1 LYTTEEEESMISSK
15 WLVLVATLIIGPPVV
30 QAQTAA
36 TPPALVTERT
46 LSFSAAHETAMGALE
61 QCRKDGYKVTVTVV
75 NRAGRTAVVLHD
87 DGANP
92 HTIENSLRKA
102 YTSLTFRTPS
112 GEFGKRVTASPTGAG
127 ALHLD
132 KITSAEGA
140 LPIMAGQEIVGA
152 IGVSGAPGGDKDAAC
167 AQVGIDRIAKGLG
180 G

>member
-1 LYTTEEEESMISSK
+1 MTRSM
-15 WLVLVATLIIGPPVV
+15 WLILAATLALVPC
-30 QAQTAA
+30 AANTQT
-36 TPPALVTERT
+36 LVTERT
-46 LSFSAAHETAMGALE
+46 LSLNAAHEAARAALE
-61 QCRKDGYKVTVTVV
+61 QCRKDGYHVTVTVL

-132 KITSAEGA
+132 KVTSAEGA
-140 LPIMAGQEIVGA
+140 LPIMAGQEVVGA

-180 G
+180 S

>member
-1 LYTTEEEESMISSK
+1 MRRSM
-15 WLVLVATLIIGPPVV
+15 WLVVAATL
-30 QAQTAA
+30 
-36 TPPALVTERT
+36 ALVPYTAHTQTLVIERT
-46 LSFSAAHETAMGALE
+46 LALNAAHEAAMAALE
-61 QCRKDGYKVTVTVV
+61 QCRKDGYKVTVTVL

-112 GEFGKRVTASPTGAG
+112 GECGKRVTSSRTGAG

-132 KITSAEGA
+132 KVTSAEGA
-140 LPIMAGQEIVGA
+140 LPILAGPEVVGS
-152 IGVSGAPGGDKDAAC
+152 IGISGAPGGDKDAAC
-167 AQVGIDRIAKGLG
+167 AQTGIDRIAKGLG

>member
-1 LYTTEEEESMISSK
+1 MTRGT
-15 WLVLVATLIIGPPVV
+15 WLVMAATLAIVPYAA

-36 TPPALVTERT
+36 NPPTLVTERT
-46 LSFSAAHETAMGALE
+46 LSFHAAHEAAVAALE
-61 QCRKDGYKVTVTVV
+61 QCRKDGYKVTVTVL

-132 KITSAEGA
+132 KVTSAEGA
-140 LPIMAGQEIVGA
+140 LPILAGQEVVGS
-152 IGVSGAPGGDKDAAC
+152 IGISGAPGGDKDAAC
-167 AQVGIDRIAKGLG
+167 AQTGIDRIAKGLG

>member
-1 LYTTEEEESMISSK
+1 MYRRLLCIDLYTIKEDPMTSSK
-15 WLVLVATLIIGPPVV
+15 WLVLAATLAIVPPVA

-46 LSFSAAHETAMGALE
+46 LSLSAAHDAAMGALE
-61 QCRKDGYKVTVTVV
+61 QCRKDGYKVTVTVL
-75 NRAGRTAVVLHD
+75 NRAGRTVAVMHD

-140 LPIMAGQEIVGA
+140 LPILAGQEIVGS
-152 IGVSGAPGGDKDAAC
+152 IGVSG
-167 AQVGIDRIAKGLG
+167 
-180 G
+180 

>member
-1 LYTTEEEESMISSK
+1 MTRSTWLILAAT
-15 WLVLVATLIIGPPVV
+15 LVLAPYAAHAQPAASPPTLVS
-30 QAQTAA
+30 
-36 TPPALVTERT
+36 ERT
-46 LSFSAAHETAMGALE
+46 LSFDAAHEAAMAALE

-102 YTSLTFRTPS
+102 YTSLTFRSPS

-132 KITSAEGA
+132 KVTSAEGA
-140 LPIMAGQEIVGA
+140 LPIMTGQEIVGA
-152 IGVSGAPGGDKDAAC
+152 VGVSGAPGGDKDAAC
-167 AQVGIDRIAKGLG
+167 TQMGIDRIAKGLG

>member
-1 LYTTEEEESMISSK
+1 MISSK
-15 WLVLVATLIIGPPVV
+15 WLVLAATLAIVPPVA

-46 LSFSAAHETAMGALE
+46 LSFSAAHEVAMGALE

-112 GEFGKRVTASPTGAG
+112 GEFGKRVTSSPTGAG

-132 KITSAEGA
+132 KVTSAEGA

-167 AQVGIDRIAKGLG
+167 AQIGIDRIAKGLG